1 MAIVKAAQ
9 MVVFL
14 SENRKRIL
22 LLTALTFAA
31 MC

>member
-1 MAIVKAAQ
+1 MALVRAAQ

-14 SENRKRIL
+14 TENRKRIL